1 MTNSNSTYP
10 QEWIAQDSIPMQS
23 ELAKQWTAYKAEE
36 SQKNYLFISFDGTQY
51 TCREV
56 INTVRGYFK
65 AIETLNWI
73 ANCKPIIE
81 CGYPDI
87 LQRARE
93 TLEEIEN
100 DRQS

>member
-1 MTNSNSTYP
+1 MAKSTIPNEWLQPLVAEKVAELRNVEDETEYEP
-10 QEWIAQDSIPMQS
+10 QRNHFFISVDGTDYTCK
-23 ELAKQWTAYKAEE
+23 ELVHIVRSYYKAR
-36 SQKNYLFISFDGTQY
+36 D
-51 TCREV
+51 
-56 INTVRGYFK
+56 
-65 AIETLNWI
+65 TLLRI

-81 CGYPDI
+81 CGYPEI